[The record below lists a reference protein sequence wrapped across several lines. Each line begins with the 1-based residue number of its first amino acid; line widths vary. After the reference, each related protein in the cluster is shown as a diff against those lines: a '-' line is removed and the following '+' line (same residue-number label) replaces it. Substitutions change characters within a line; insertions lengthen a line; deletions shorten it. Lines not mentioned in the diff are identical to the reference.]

1 MVDKREYLASEL
13 SLRILKRNNI
23 RHIVVLEKTD
33 VTSELKSLILLVQSK
48 PSESSALTE
57 EIGPLDYAFEVL

>member
-13 SLRILKRNNI
+13 LLRILKRNNI

-48 PSESSALTE
+48 PSESSAPTE
-57 EIGPLDYAFEVL
+57 EMGPLDYAFEVL

>member
-1 MVDKREYLASEL
+1 MVDKREYMASEL

-33 VTSELKSLILLVQSK
+33 VTSEK
-48 PSESSALTE
+48 PYSISSVKA
-57 EIGPLDYAFEVL
+57 I